1 MQYTHN
7 IQPSIVHRP
16 PSTVI
21 LRADGNSKIGLGHIS
36 RCLALAEMLS
46 AEFDCIFIT
55 REIPESIENQ
65 INSICKGLYKIPVHV
80 NVGTSEAEWISKH
93 LSEKGEIFIL
103 DGYHFNTDYQRVIR
117 AQGYHLI
124 CIDDLADKHY
134 VADVVINHTGGWS
147 AKDFSA
153 ESHTQFWLGAKYALL
168 KQPFLE
174 AAKKRDFSISRNQ
187 NILLCL
193 GGADPKNDTLHIL
206 KKLKSLGTKEKIKV
220 IVGAAYLHRDELEKY
235 TSLHLP
241 NVELFSNIPPNKMVA
256 VMRECPV
263 AILPPSTIAYEYL
276 HVGGILF
283 LHQIADNQK
292 YIKKYLLQHK
302 LAFELNKLGELTE
315 KDFQIA
321 TYNQRKIFDGRS
333 GERILTQIFLSVE
346 NNFFTKKNHQTG
358 MSGLRI

>member
-1 MQYTHN
+1 MQKITRGTE
-7 IQPSIVHRP
+7 PSTLHRS

-36 RCLALAEMLS
+36 RCLALAEILS
-46 AEFDCIFIT
+46 AEFDCIFVT
-55 REIPESIENQ
+55 RDIPESIENQ
-65 INSICKGLYKIPVHV
+65 INSICKGLYKIPVHI
-80 NVGTSEAEWISKH
+80 NVGTNEAEWIGKH
-93 LSEKGEIFIL
+93 LLEKGEIFIL
-103 DGYHFNTDYQRVIR
+103 DGYHFDTDYQRAIR
-117 AQGYHLI
+117 GQNYHLI

-134 VADVVINHTGGWS
+134 VADVVINHSGGWS

-153 ESHTQFWLGAKYALL
+153 ESHTQFCLGPKYALL
-168 KQPFLE
+168 KQPFLD
-174 AAKKRDFSISRNQ
+174 AAKKRDISTTKTQ

-206 KKLKSLGTKEKIKV
+206 KKLKSLDTKEKIKV
-220 IVGAAYLHRDELEKY
+220 ILGAAYLHRDELEKY
-235 TSLHLP
+235 ISLHLP

-292 YIKKYLLQHK
+292 HIKHFLLKNK
-302 LAFELNKLGELTE
+302 LAFELDKLRKLTE
-315 KDFQIA
+315 NDIQIA
-321 TYNQRKIFDGRS
+321 IYNQHKIFDGRS
-333 GERILTQIFLSVE
+333 AERIVTQIFLSV
-346 NNFFTKKNHQTG
+346 KKHRNTDILVCQK
-358 MSGLRI
+358 